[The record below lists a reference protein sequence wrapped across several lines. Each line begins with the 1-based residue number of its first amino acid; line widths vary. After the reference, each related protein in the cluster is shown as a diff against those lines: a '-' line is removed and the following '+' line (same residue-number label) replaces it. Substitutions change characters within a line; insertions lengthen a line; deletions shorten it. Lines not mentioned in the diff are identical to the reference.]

1 MRIYVLHDCYE
12 ETEFYAE
19 ANVIEVSSDEKKLY
33 ELMKLAY
40 MECKESHPDANE
52 ESYID
57 SFSALVTEESEGY
70 YYKHQWMI
78 DEFEV

>member
-1 MRIYVLHDCYE
+1 MRIYVLHDSYE

-19 ANVIEVSSDEKKLY
+19 ANVIEV
-33 ELMKLAY
+33 
-40 MECKESHPDANE
+40 
-52 ESYID
+52 
-57 SFSALVTEESEGY
+57 SALVTEESEGY

>member
-33 ELMKLAY
+33 ELMKL
-40 MECKESHPDANE
+40 
-52 ESYID
+52 SYID

>member
-19 ANVIEVSSDEKKLY
+19 ANVIEISSDEKKLY

-40 MECKESHPDANE
+40 MECKESHPDASE
-52 ESYID
+52 ES
-57 SFSALVTEESEGY
+57 
-70 YYKHQWMI
+70 
-78 DEFEV
+78 